1 MLMWYP
7 RACLVVIALHFPLFL
22 CTYASVSVDVAQQ
35 PLPIHSGLPYAKARV
50 MLLMAGWTYPSK
62 EGVDECLGGLMDRRC
77 YLFPEIGSCSTTGLG
92 LCRFNWLSPTG
103 KRFAVITQGGNPGGD
118 PGFVS
123 DWFEAD

>member
-1 MLMWYP
+1 
-7 RACLVVIALHFPLFL
+7 
-22 CTYASVSVDVAQQ
+22 
-35 PLPIHSGLPYAKARV
+35 
-50 MLLMAGWTYPSK
+50 MLLKAGWTYPSK
-62 EGVDECLGGLMDRRC
+62 EEVDECLGGLMDRRC

-103 KRFAVITQGGNPGGD
+103 KRFAVITQGGDPGGD